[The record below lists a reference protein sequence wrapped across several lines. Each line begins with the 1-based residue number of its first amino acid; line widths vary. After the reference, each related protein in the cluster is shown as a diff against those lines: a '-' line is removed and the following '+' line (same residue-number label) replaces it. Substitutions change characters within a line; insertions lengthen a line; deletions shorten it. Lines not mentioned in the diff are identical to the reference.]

1 MQSIKSILF
10 DLNHNEMLTFDQDYS
25 DFLKLLHSFNF
36 KIEKNENKDLTKKV
50 LESIDVL
57 ILGNP
62 IDEYFSNIEIKEII
76 NFVRLGGSL
85 LLVSEYGADYLQK
98 TNLNDIANHFGILF
112 EKNLIKEQN
121 VKTQNCSSILH
132 INEFPDVEFING
144 LREVVIG
151 GTCSL
156 YVKKGAKA
164 LLETNILNN
173 WSEIYNNSSE
183 EWEKDKEQQHIIAAY
198 VKFGQGKV
206 IAFGDIDIFSNDD
219 NIGIKSFDNQKF
231 LHNIFSWLVAPV
243 EKSDV
248 NSFILEQ
255 IGELQNGVKVIQK
268 TINNIIETMSILER
282 RLTNIEENSE
292 NLNKTID
299 AKVSRNLES
308 V

>member
-1 MQSIKSILF
+1 MLRKTILF
-10 DLNHNEMLTFDQDYS
+10 DLNHNEMLTLDTDFS
-25 DFLKLLHSFNF
+25 DFLKLLRSLNF

-50 LESIDVL
+50 LENIDVL

-62 IDEYFSNIEIKEII
+62 IDDYFSNIEIKEIV

-98 TNLNDIANHFGILF
+98 TNLNDITTHFGFLF

-121 VKTQNCSSILH
+121 PKTHNCSSILH
-132 INEFPDVEFING
+132 IHEFPEVDFLNG

-156 YVKKGAKA
+156 YLKKGANI
-164 LLETNILNN
+164 LLETKKLNN
-173 WSEIYNNSSE
+173 WSEIYNNSLE
-183 EWEKDKEQQHIIAAY
+183 EWEKDKEQQHVIAAY
-198 VKFGQGKV
+198 AKFGQGKV
-206 IAFGDIDIFSNDD
+206 IALGDIDIFCSDD
-219 NIGIKSFDNQKF
+219 NIGINSLDNQKF
-231 LHNIFSWLVAPV
+231 LHNILSWLVEPV
-243 EKSDV
+243 KKSDV

-255 IGELQNGVKVIQK
+255 IGDLQNGVKNVQT
-268 TINNIIETMSILER
+268 TINNLIETMSILEK

-292 NLNKTID
+292 NLEETTDTRI
-299 AKVSRNLES
+299 SRDLES

>member
-1 MQSIKSILF
+1 MQRRIILF
-10 DLNHNEMLTFDQDYS
+10 DLVHNEMLTLDKDYT
-25 DFLKLLHSFNF
+25 DFSKLLHNLNF

-50 LESIDVL
+50 LENVDVL
-57 ILGNP
+57 VLGNP
-62 IDEYFSNIEIKEII
+62 IDDYFSNIEIKEIV

-98 TNLNDIANHFGILF
+98 TNLNDITNHFGFLF

-121 VKTQNCSSILH
+121 PKNQNCSSILH
-132 INEFPDVEFING
+132 IHEFPETDFLNG

-156 YVKKGAKA
+156 YLKKGARA
-164 LLETNILNN
+164 LLETNKLNN

-183 EWEKDKEQQHIIAAY
+183 EWEKDKEQQHVIAAY
-198 VKFGQGKV
+198 AKFGQGKV
-206 IAFGDIDIFSNDD
+206 IALGDIDIFCSDD
-219 NIGIKSFDNQKF
+219 NIGINTLDNQKF
-231 LHNIFSWLVAPV
+231 LHNLFSWLVEPV
-243 EKSDV
+243 KKSDV
-248 NSFILEQ
+248 NSFILNQ
-255 IGELQNGVKVIQK
+255 IGELQNGVKQIQT

-292 NLNKTID
+292 YLEKTTDDKI
-299 AKVSRNLES
+299 SRDIES

>member
-1 MQSIKSILF
+1 
-10 DLNHNEMLTFDQDYS
+10 MLTLDTDFS
-25 DFLKLLHSFNF
+25 DFLKLLRNLNF

-50 LESIDVL
+50 LENIDVL

-62 IDEYFSNIEIKEII
+62 IDDYFSNIEIKEIV

-98 TNLNDIANHFGILF
+98 TNLNDITTHFGFLF

-121 VKTQNCSSILH
+121 PKTLNCSSILH
-132 INEFPDVEFING
+132 IREFPEVDFLNG

-156 YVKKGAKA
+156 YLKKGANI
-164 LLETNILNN
+164 LLETNKLNN
-173 WSEIYNNSSE
+173 WSEIYNNSLE
-183 EWEKDKEQQHIIAAY
+183 EWEKDKEQQHVIAAY
-198 VKFGQGKV
+198 AKFGQGKV
-206 IAFGDIDIFSNDD
+206 IALGDIDIFCSDD
-219 NIGIKSFDNQKF
+219 NIGINSLDNQKF
-231 LHNIFSWLVAPV
+231 LNNILSWLVEPV
-243 EKSDV
+243 KKSDV

-255 IGELQNGVKVIQK
+255 IGELQNGVKNVQT
-268 TINNIIETMSILER
+268 TINNLIETMSILEK

-292 NLNKTID
+292 NLEETTDTRI
-299 AKVSRNLES
+299 SRDLES

>member
-1 MQSIKSILF
+1 MQSKVILI
-10 DLNHNEMLTFDQDYS
+10 DLSHGEMLTLDDDFS
-25 DFLKLLHSFNF
+25 DFLKLLHNLNF
-36 KIEKNENKDLTKKV
+36 KIEKNDNKDLTKKV
-50 LESIDVL
+50 LNNIDVL

-62 IDEYFSNIEIKEII
+62 IDDYFSNIEIKEIV

-98 TNLNDIANHFGILF
+98 TNLNDISTHFGFLF
-112 EKNLIKEQN
+112 EKNLIKEEN
-121 VKTQNCSSILH
+121 PKNHNCSSILH
-132 INEFPDVEFING
+132 IHEFPETDFLNG

-156 YVKKGAKA
+156 YLKKGASA
-164 LLETNILNN
+164 LLETNKLNN

-198 VKFGQGKV
+198 AKFGQGKV
-206 IAFGDIDIFSNDD
+206 IALGDIDIFCSDD
-219 NIGIKSFDNQKF
+219 NIGINSLDNQKF
-231 LHNIFSWLVAPV
+231 LNNLFSWLVEPV
-243 EKSDV
+243 KKSDV

-255 IGELQNGVKVIQK
+255 IGGLQNGVKNIQT
-268 TINNIIETMSILER
+268 TINNIIETMSILEK

-292 NLNKTID
+292 NLEETTD
-299 AKVSRNLES
+299 AQTSRDLES

>member
-1 MQSIKSILF
+1 MQSKVILI
-10 DLNHNEMLTFDQDYS
+10 DLSHGEMLTLDDDFS
-25 DFLKLLHSFNF
+25 DFLKLLNNLNF

-50 LESIDVL
+50 LENKDVL

-62 IDEYFSNIEIKEII
+62 IDDYFSNIEIKEIVS
-76 NFVRLGGSL
+76 FVRLGGSL

-98 TNLNDIANHFGILF
+98 TNLNDITNHFGFLF

-121 VKTQNCSSILH
+121 PKNQNCSSILH
-132 INEFPDVEFING
+132 IHEFPETDFLNG

-156 YVKKGAKA
+156 YLKKGASA
-164 LLETNILNN
+164 LLETNKLNN

-183 EWEKDKEQQHIIAAY
+183 EWEKDKEQQHVIAAY
-198 VKFGQGKV
+198 AKFGQGKV
-206 IAFGDIDIFSNDD
+206 IAFGDIDIFCSDD
-219 NIGIKSFDNQKF
+219 NIGINSLDNQKL
-231 LHNIFSWLVAPV
+231 LHNIFSWLVEPV
-243 EKSDV
+243 KKSDV

-255 IGELQNGVKVIQK
+255 IGELQNGVKNIQT
-268 TINNIIETMSILER
+268 TINNLIETMSILEK

-292 NLNKTID
+292 NLEETTDTKI
-299 AKVSRNLES
+299 SRDLES

>member
-1 MQSIKSILF
+1 MQSEKSILF
-10 DLNHNEMLTFDQDYS
+10 DFNHNEMLTVDQDYS

-62 IDEYFSNIEIKEII
+62 IDEYFSNIEIKEIV

-132 INEFPDVEFING
+132 IHEFPDVEFING

-156 YVKKGAKA
+156 CVNKGAKA

-173 WSEIYNNSSE
+173 
-183 EWEKDKEQQHIIAAY
+183 
-198 VKFGQGKV
+198 
-206 IAFGDIDIFSNDD
+206 
-219 NIGIKSFDNQKF
+219 
-231 LHNIFSWLVAPV
+231 
-243 EKSDV
+243 
-248 NSFILEQ
+248 
-255 IGELQNGVKVIQK
+255 
-268 TINNIIETMSILER
+268 
-282 RLTNIEENSE
+282 
-292 NLNKTID
+292 
-299 AKVSRNLES
+299 
-308 V
+308 